1 MKTSLKIAGGL
12 SAVLLGSSLSLAC
25 NDGDPTDEGAGG
37 ADGSTG
43 GADGNGNGGSDGST
57 GGNDNGGGQGG
68 DGAGGSEPG
77 VPQLT
82 RAASFVVQNAL
93 NVNASAIG
101 SDGKIYLAGATD
113 TSAVTQAQTSGALAL
128 AVWRFNADGTPD
140 ATFGDA
146 GKLTSTIVDP
156 GTAYD
161 ILEWAPKKFAIV
173 ISGGAATGVALVQLD
188 ASAATETIGSTATP
202 VEFGWESLTEL
213 TAALAVK
220 NAEITTVCSA
230 AGVGTATT
238 ECDEASTTLAG
249 GVCNPATDGFAQE
262 LCDDAVDECYVAIDA
277 CRDAYP
283 LATAPA
289 FSNRPSGYSSWGGAV
304 DKSGAEPKIVV
315 FAAGPPA
322 KVTTGEQRW
331 DSDRWVARVH
341 ADDFMADATFNGGA
355 ALSHDCS
362 GLELADS
369 GRRGLVAADGT
380 IVSAGYTNVSAFSA
394 ADPRTATSKGNHIML
409 IRVKPDG
416 TLDADF
422 GFSDDESV
430 DFTPGQTHMNPLRDA
445 GPTVGAGFVEAYGV
459 TALSDGS
466 YVTTGYGN
474 SFWSVLPV
482 AVDIVATRVKAD
494 GTGLVP
500 VFGGKPVGG
509 NVQFAGALGVQSE
522 ADGIYATGQDRGRD
536 VVALS
541 DNRTV
546 HAGLYDERAA
556 LVVVTADG
564 KLDGVLEYAFASN
577 FFSVNLNAA
586 GDQLVATSAAVAK
599 VVGAT
604 PEASAYAKTL
614 VAVVDFSVAE

>member
-1 MKTSLKIAGGL
+1 MKKTSLKIAGGL
-12 SAVLLGSSLSLAC
+12 SAVLLGSSLTLAC
-25 NDGDPTDEGAGG
+25 NDGDLVDDGVGG

-43 GADGNGNGGSDGST
+43 GADGAGGNDGST
-57 GGNDNGGGQGG
+57 GGNDNVGGQGG
-68 DGAGGSEPG
+68 DGTGGSQPG
-77 VPQLT
+77 APQLT

-113 TSAVTQAQTSGALAL
+113 TSAVTVAQTSGALAL
-128 AVWRFNADGTPD
+128 TVWRFNADGTPD
-140 ATFGDA
+140 TTFGDA
-146 GKLTSTIVDP
+146 GKLTSTILDP

-188 ASAATETIGSTATP
+188 ASVASETIGSTATP
-202 VEFGWESLTEL
+202 VKFGWETLTEL
-213 TAALAVK
+213 NAALAVE
-220 NAEITTVCSA
+220 NAEVTAVCSA
-230 AGVGTATT
+230 AGAGTAKT

-249 GVCNPATDGFAQE
+249 GICNPATDGFAQD
-262 LCDDAVDECYVAIDA
+262 LCDDAVDECYEAIDT

-283 LATAPA
+283 LVAAPA
-289 FSNRPSGYSSWGGAV
+289 FSNRPGGYSSWGGAV
-304 DKSGAEPKIVV
+304 DKSGTEPKIVV

-331 DSDRWVARVH
+331 DSDRWVARVM
-341 ADDFMADATFNGGA
+341 ADDFAADVMFNGGA

-362 GLELADS
+362 GLELADNDH
-369 GRRGLVAADGT
+369 RGIVEANGT
-380 IVSAGYTNVSAFSA
+380 IVSAGYTNVIAFSA
-394 ADPRTATSKGNHIML
+394 VDPRTRTSKGNHIML
-409 IRVKPDG
+409 IRVKPNG

-430 DFTPGQTHMNPLRDA
+430 DFTPGQTHMNPFRNA
-445 GPTVGAGFVEAYGV
+445 GPTVGAGFAEAYGV
-459 TALSDGS
+459 AALSDGS

-474 SFWSVLPV
+474 SFWNVTPV
-482 AVDIVATRVKAD
+482 SVDIVATRVKAD
-494 GTGLVP
+494 GTGLLP
-500 VFGGKPVGG
+500 AFGGKRVGDD
-509 NVQFAGALGVQSE
+509 VQFAGAFAVQSE

-536 VVALS
+536 IVALS

-564 KLDGVLEYAFASN
+564 KLDGVLEYAFPSN

-614 VAVVDFSVAE
+614 VAIVDFAVAE